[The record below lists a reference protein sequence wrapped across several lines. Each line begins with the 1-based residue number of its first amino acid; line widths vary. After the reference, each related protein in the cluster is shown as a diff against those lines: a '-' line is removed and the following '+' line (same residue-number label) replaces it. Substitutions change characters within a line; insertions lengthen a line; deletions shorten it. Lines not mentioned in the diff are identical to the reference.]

1 MKDFVTVLKQ
11 VFGRAE
17 YLLLFIATTT
27 TVLVGA
33 VAVRNWSLLTQVIES
48 STLTLVQKL
57 FFLTTFIGSLDELFG
72 TFGSVLLIL
81 ISLLFAINFAFLIY
95 YIRRVKKILKGS
107 KRIQAV
113 GIGGLVSGLLGIGC
127 AACGS
132 IVLTAILSSIGA
144 SGLLLILPLHG
155 SEFGILG
162 ILLLGFSIFMLA
174 RKIKEPLVC

>member
-11 VFGRAE
+11 VFGKAE
-17 YLLLFIATTT
+17 YLLLFIVTT
-27 TVLVGA
+27 TVILVGA
-33 VAVRNWSLLTQVIES
+33 IVVRNWSLLTQVIES

-57 FFLTTFIGSLDELFG
+57 FFLATLVSSLDEMFG
-72 TFGSVLLIL
+72 IFGSVLLIL
-81 ISLLFAINFAFLIY
+81 ISLLFSVNLAFLVY
-95 YIRRVKKILKGS
+95 YIRKVKKVLKGS

-132 IVLTAILSSIGA
+132 IVLTAILASVGA
-144 SGLLLILPLHG
+144 PGLILLLPLHG
-155 SEFGILG
+155 GEFGILG
-162 ILLLGFSIFMLA
+162 IVLLLFSILMLS